1 MATKSTK
8 TTASKTATKPVKP
21 LSKEEKNLDIE
32 ERMTALYALQVVD
45 SKIDNVRKMRGELP
59 LEVKD
64 LEADITKLE
73 NRLEKAKAEVDNI
86 KNDVSSRKEEI
97 TTKTSQINKYKKQLD
112 AVKNNREYDA
122 LTKEIE
128 FFGLEIQ
135 LHEKRI
141 REAGFSLEKK
151 IAAVTEVDNLYKER
165 KKDLAAKKS
174 ELSVIV
180 EETEEEEKT
189 LLAQSEKLR
198 KKMSDK
204 WLFTYDRIRKNAN
217 NGIAVARVER
227 NACGGCFTVIPPQ
240 QYIEIRMHK
249 KINFC
254 EYCGRFLVD
263 DEIAITAQ

>member
-1 MATKSTK
+1 MATKSKK
-8 TTASKTATKPVKP
+8 TIASKTAVKPVKP

-32 ERMTALYALQVVD
+32 EKMKALYALQVVD
-45 SKIDNVRKMRGELP
+45 SKIDDVRKMRGELP

-64 LEADITKLE
+64 LEADIARLE
-73 NRLEKAKAEVDNI
+73 GRLEKAKTEVSNI
-86 KNDVSSRKEEI
+86 KADVSSRKEEI
-97 TTKTSQINKYKKQLD
+97 TTKTTQINKYKKQLD
-112 AVKNNREYDA
+112 TVKNNREYDA

-141 REAGFSLEKK
+141 REAGHALEKK
-151 IAAVTEVDNLYKER
+151 EAAVVDVDNLYKER

-174 ELSVIV
+174 ELSTIV
-180 EETEEEEKT
+180 GETEEEEKS

-217 NGIAVARVER
+217 NGIAVARIER
-227 NACGGCFTVIPPQ
+227 NACGGCFTILPPQ
-240 QYIEIRMHK
+240 QCIEIRMHR

-263 DEIAITAQ
+263 DEISGQ